1 MDSEPIGTDPAMNS
15 GRKMD
20 CRNVVFRGHAVQRM
34 FERGISEVQVI
45 DVINLGDQI
54 EDYRDDKPYPS
65 VFLLGCVGGIAIHA
79 VLGIDPE
86 SKTCYVITVYQ
97 PDPGIWQSNFRGRL
111 K

>member
-1 MDSEPIGTDPAMNS
+1 
-15 GRKMD
+15 MD
-20 CRNVVFRGHAVQRM
+20 CRNIVFRGHAVQRM
-34 FERGISEVQVI
+34 FERGISEVQVVE
-45 DVINLGDQI
+45 VINLGDQI

-65 VFLLGCVGGIAIHA
+65 VLLLGSVGGSAIHV

-97 PDPGIWQSNFRGRL
+97 PDQGIWGPDFRRRL